1 MPPLRT
7 SIRIGAALVLATAL
21 SASAQDWKGRGRVNG
36 DVSDEAGQPIVGA
49 SVTLRLQ
56 KTPDQGPPVIQTDK
70 KGKWQFLGLTG
81 GAWAV
86 HIEAEG
92 YIPSEGVVSVSEFQP
107 NPQVRIQLRKPEKVE
122 EPKPDP
128 KYAEAQAAIDQ
139 GDAFLR
145 DKKGAEARAEYEKAL
160 PLLEGNNRIIVLRR
174 IAVAQMSAGDDAG
187 AVETLKQVL
196 TELPADPDAL
206 RLIVDRLIILHREAE
221 AQEYMAKLPQGQGLD
236 PNTMLNM
243 GINLYN
249 DNKLD
254 EAIAKFNDVIAARPD
269 HADGYYYRGLALLA
283 KNKMAD
289 AKVDFKKV
297 LELDPNG
304 QFASDC
310 REFLKSL

>member
-1 MPPLRT
+1 MFPLRT
-7 SIRIGAALVLATAL
+7 ALRIGASLALATAL

-36 DVSDEAGQPIVGA
+36 DVSDESGQPLAGA
-49 SVTLRLQ
+49 SVTLRLE
-56 KTPDQGPPVIQTDK
+56 KAPEQGPPAIQTDK

-107 NPQVRIQLRKPEKVE
+107 NPQVRIQLRKPQKVE
-122 EPKPDP
+122 APKPDP

-174 IAVAQMSAGDDAG
+174 IGVAQMSAGDDAG
-187 AVETLKQVL
+187 AVATLKQVL
-196 TELPADPDAL
+196 TELPDDPDAL

-254 EAIAKFNDVIAARPD
+254 DAIAKFNDVIAARPD

-283 KNKMAD
+283 KSKMAD
-289 AKVDFKKV
+289 AKADFKKV

-304 QFASDC
+304 QFANDC
-310 REFLKSL
+310 RGFLKSL